1 MEKILRENVRHPE
14 KVNKPDTPILRKPNW
29 IRVKAPN
36 SEGYKATKKI
46 LKIITWSLYVKKPIV
61 LMLVSA
67 GRRDMQL

>member
-36 SEGYKATKKI
+36 SEGYKSTKKI
-46 LKIITWSLYVKKPIV
+46 LKTITWSL
-61 LMLVSA
+61 
-67 GRRDMQL
+67 